1 MDKDKK
7 ENSQPTKSQTSKR
20 SWQRPELQKLRVSL
34 DTASDFGSGGDGAGR
49 TSLG

>member
-7 ENSQPTKSQTSKR
+7 ENTPPAAPSPKR
-20 SWQRPELQKLRVSL
+20 PWRKPDLQKLRVSL
-34 DTASDFGSGGDGAGR
+34 DTASTIGSGGDGVGR